1 MGQAKIR
8 KLNGTYGT
16 PKVSPLKSVPPKPE
30 PSIVWHYTVG
40 AAIKQIH
47 SDGELHLSTMAQGR
61 EKSILWFSANPDWEP
76 SAVKTILLNSRKIPL
91 DKTGT
96 EQLYGGLY
104 RIAVSSSLLISWAEM
119 KQAYKPESVEI
130 LEDAKRFGA
139 NPLDWWCSPSKV
151 RSEHWMATE
160 RFSDGW
166 QELRQDEI
174 PESHLP
180 TTSDILTFL
189 ESRNIDV
196 FQLLS
201 NPLLFI
207 NKRST

>member
-8 KLNGTYGT
+8 KLNGTYFEMS
-16 PKVSPLKSVPPKPE
+16 KVSPSPVVSRPA

-40 AAIKQIH
+40 AAIKQIRA
-47 SDGELHLSTMAQGR
+47 DGELRLSTMAQGR
-61 EKSILWFSANPDWEP
+61 EKSILWLSANPDWEP
-76 SAVKTILLNSRKIPL
+76 SAVKTIVLNSKKIPL
-91 DKTGT
+91 DKAGT

-151 RSEHWMATE
+151 RSEHWMAIE
-160 RFSDGW
+160 RFNDGW
-166 QELRQDEI
+166 QVLRQDEI
-174 PESHLP
+174 PESRMP

-189 ESRNIDV
+189 ESRDIDV
-196 FQLLS
+196 LQLLS

-207 NKRST
+207 NNQCT